1 MKKLKFLSLLC
12 VMAMLVSCFA
22 VFPAVA
28 AENEEYYV
36 TGKPFGQS
44 DGGQGKTYLLNN
56 ENFLDFWEDVKH
68 KVVVANFKLVE
79 NITLNEGV
87 ASTWSNAAN
96 REGLVVWETPIV
108 GTGNGRFNGMFD
120 GNGYSISGV
129 CMVTSDDGHPTGLFG
144 WTQGTIKNLSLV
156 NSYFESNYG
165 NSSGRNYSG
174 SIASILINGKVEN
187 CYSEAIMNDL
197 NTASRTNTTGGNL
210 SSFSTGGIV
219 GYGSNC
225 QITDCVFAGEII
237 NTVGN
242 AGGILGLSQHNS
254 TQTISG
260 CVNMGIVNSNY
271 SCVGAMVGFTGA
283 GLVVNDC
290 VNLSNEISGIAGFN
304 AGELVGFLNGATTI
318 SNYVLVD
325 GFRIE
330 KINAGASSWF
340 GNSNGTALDVTG
352 TKEISFTELL
362 NSNTKVFAD
371 WTYKNGYVP
380 NPTSFDLEALNIL
393 NLVDAKLLGLET
405 KGKIHSIRISP
416 NNPGLRIETHV
427 DADMI
432 AMLKAQGAT
441 VKMTTYITAA
451 KYLQYA
457 DFEFTYAWL
466 NANKK
471 VLAPEATDYL
481 RTDAVDGYTAFAGSV
496 SNIYDLTM
504 EYIARGCL
512 EITMNGEAVLVYA
525 DWCEA
530 ESACVSRIAYLA
542 SVDVSLTQTEYFANL
557 ITNEAGDEVYSPYTQ
572 AQYESILMLIEEV
585 NPVIPN
591 PANGLALETTELNE
605 LEFSTQALVEEP
617 LQDIHSISVQGGC
630 VDGEGY
636 SYNFYIKSA
645 THGQAWLVKTNITTK
660 EVVMIKELTETQMV
674 GDRVETIYGHC
685 GNATYNTKTNEI
697 AVLGNSNKVHIIDPD
712 TLELKKSYSLPSGK
726 SISSIAYN
734 EINNE
739 YYGLKYEIDA
749 SNYTTVYC
757 FDAYFTTCVETL
769 IEYCPT
775 QGYYAQGAWTDGVY
789 FYVTE
794 YKEKNSI
801 TPVLN
806 NFQVYNIRTGEQ
818 VACVNMN
825 IAYETENISFYNGD
839 FYVTCN
845 NDSWTGSKIF
855 KVTVSSSIDES
866 DILGNNPHKSD
877 IEQW

>member
-28 AENEEYYV
+28 AENEEYYT
-36 TGKPFGQS
+36 TGMPLTLLE
-44 DGGQGKTYLLNN
+44 GGAEKTYLIDN
-56 ENFLDFWEDVKH
+56 ENFLTFWKDVAH
-68 KVVVANFKLVE
+68 KQVYANFRLLEDIEVNQGNASE
-79 NITLNEGV
+79 WSDPTVRATLK
-87 ASTWSNAAN
+87 S
-96 REGLVVWETPIV
+96 VWETPIV
-108 GTGNGRFNGMFD
+108 GTGRMFGVFD
-120 GNGYSISGV
+120 GDGHYIKGV
-129 CMVTSDDGHPTGLFG
+129 CMVAANKDHYTGLFG
-144 WTQGTIKNLSLV
+144 MLKASGEYVGTVKNLKLL
-156 NSYFESNYG
+156 NSYFETAEEGVIGTYT
-165 NSSGRNYSG
+165 G
-174 SIASILINGKVEN
+174 SIAAGVVYGVIEN
-187 CYSEAIMNDL
+187 CYSDAIINYKGSSSNVTASVGGITGYADGTINKCIFAGKIL
-197 NTASRTNTTGGNL
+197 NTAGP
-210 SSFSTGGIV
+210 
-219 GYGSNC
+219 
-225 QITDCVFAGEII
+225 
-237 NTVGN
+237 
-242 AGGILGLSQHNS
+242 AGGILGMAQNNAAKLYVSN
-254 TQTISG
+254 
-260 CVNMGIVNSNY
+260 CVNMGTINSNT
-271 SCVGAMVGFTGA
+271 SIVGALVGHSNP
-283 GLVVNDC
+283 GLNISNC
-290 VNLSNEISGIAGFN
+290 VNLSNKITANYEGGASADIIGVLGGGN
-304 AGELVGFLNGATTI
+304 NATTAGI
-318 SNYVLVD
+318 NVTNCVLVD
-325 GFRIE
+325 GFRTSGKHTIASRNDLELENGVVE
-330 KINAGASSWF
+330 KTLSGL
-340 GNSNGTALDVTG
+340 LD
-352 TKEISFTELL
+352 
-362 NSNTKVFAD
+362 SNTKVFAD

-405 KGKIHSIRISP
+405 NGEIHSIRISA
-416 NNPGLRIETHV
+416 NNPGLRFETHV

-432 AMLKAQGAT
+432 SALKAEGAEI
-441 VKMTTYITAA
+441 KMITYITAA
-451 KYLQYA
+451 KYLQDS

-512 EITMNGEAVLVYA
+512 EITMNGETVLVYA

-557 ITNEAGDEVYSPYTQ
+557 ITNETGDEVYSPYTQ
-572 AQYESILMLIEEV
+572 AQYDSILLLIEEV

-801 TPVLN
+801 TPMLN